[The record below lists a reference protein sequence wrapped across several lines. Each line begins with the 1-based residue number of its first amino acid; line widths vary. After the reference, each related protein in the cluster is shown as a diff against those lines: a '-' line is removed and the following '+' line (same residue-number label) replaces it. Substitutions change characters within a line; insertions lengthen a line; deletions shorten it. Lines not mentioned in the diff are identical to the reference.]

1 MLHYNTLY
9 HIFMY
14 SPQLK
19 KIMLKT
25 IAITGAFILTSLIAY
40 NQDYEKQFTDFSI
53 KNDTTG
59 QIKVLNSW
67 AAASPENPELFIAF
81 FNFYVKKS
89 IIEVVSLD
97 RTQKEKILL
106 LYPTQELDSR

>member
-1 MLHYNTLY
+1 
-9 HIFMY
+9 MY